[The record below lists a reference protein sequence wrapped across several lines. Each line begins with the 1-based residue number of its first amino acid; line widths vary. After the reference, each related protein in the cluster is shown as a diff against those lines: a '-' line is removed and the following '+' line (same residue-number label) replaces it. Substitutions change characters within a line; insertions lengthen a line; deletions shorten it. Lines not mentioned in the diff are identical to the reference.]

1 MTATKNI
8 LVLVLTLM
16 TSSLF
21 AQPPGG
27 GNRPAMPSAEE
38 RVDQLVE
45 KLDKAVSLSENQKES
60 SKTIFAS
67 YFETMQKN
75 MKPGTRPSKED
86 MEEANSTTI
95 TKLKA
100 FLDADQIKKF
110 EKIESE
116 FFQAPERRSRR
127 KN

>member
-8 LVLVLTLM
+8 LFLVLTLM

-27 GNRPAMPSAEE
+27 GNRPSMPSAEE
-38 RVDQLVE
+38 RINQLVE
-45 KLDKAVSLSENQKES
+45 KLDKAVSLSDNQKES
-60 SKTIFAS
+60 SKTVFAS
-67 YFETMQKN
+67 YFEAMQEK
-75 MKPGTRPSKED
+75 MKPGTRPSKEY
-86 MEEANSTTI
+86 MEEANSATLTE
-95 TKLKA
+95 LKA
-100 FLDADQIKKF
+100 LLTADQIKKF

-116 FFQAPERRSRR
+116 FFQAPERRPRR